1 MTTRNRGRE
10 ASDDRLFGELPMQ
23 EKLKAAA
30 KDMLYLLSHG
40 YAEKSSVQLV
50 GNRYTLNARQQ
61 RALHGMSCSEQ
72 QIVIRNKNRVTSKML
87 KGQTIAIDGFNLLII
102 LESALSGAYIF
113 KGLDGYYRDVSGVH
127 GTYKR
132 VQKTEEA
139 LLIIGNTLDKLGVS
153 WVHWYFDAPVSNS
166 GRLKTTLREL
176 AEQHHFSWEIDLV
189 NNPDKELASSAHIV
203 VSSDAWILDR
213 AQKNTN
219 LAAYLVDHYI
229 QEANI
234 ICAE

>member
-61 RALHGMSCSEQ
+61 RALRGMSCSEQ
-72 QIVIRNKNRVTSKML
+72 QIAIRNKNRVTSKML
-87 KGQTIAIDGFNLLII
+87 KGQIIAIDGFNLLII

-139 LLIIGNTLDKLGVS
+139 LLIIGNTLNKLGVS
-153 WVHWYFDAPVSNS
+153 GVHWYFDAPVSNS

-176 AEQHHFSWEIDLV
+176 AEQHDFPWTIDLV

-219 LAAYLVDHYI
+219 LAAYLIDHYI

-234 ICAE
+234 IYAE

>member
-10 ASDDRLFGELPMQ
+10 ASDDRLFGVMSMQ
-23 EKLKAAA
+23 KKLKEAA
-30 KDMLYLLSHG
+30 KDMLYLLSRG
-40 YAEKSSVQLV
+40 FAEKSSVQLV
-50 GNRYTLNARQQ
+50 GNRYKLNARQQ
-61 RALHGMSCSEQ
+61 KALHGMSCSEQ
-72 QIVIRNKNRVTSKML
+72 QIAIRKERMILPKML

-113 KGLDGYYRDVSGVH
+113 KGLDGYYRDVSSVH

-139 LLIIGNTLDKLGVS
+139 ILIIGNTLHKLGVNL
-153 WVHWYFDAPVSNS
+153 VHWYFDAPVSNS
-166 GRLKTTLREL
+166 GKLKTTLREL
-176 AEQHHFSWEIDLV
+176 AEHYHFPWTIDLV
-189 NNPDKELASSAHIV
+189 NNPDKELANSKHIV

-219 LAAYLVDHYI
+219 LAAYLIDHYI
-229 QEANI
+229 QKANI
-234 ICAE
+234 VLAE

>member
-23 EKLKAAA
+23 KKLKAAA

-50 GNRYTLNARQQ
+50 GNRYKLNARQQ

-72 QIVIRNKNRVTSKML
+72 QIVIRNKKKVMPKML

-102 LESALSGAYIF
+102 LESALSEAYIF

-139 LLIIGNTLDKLGVS
+139 LLIIGNTLVS
-153 WVHWYFDAPVSNS
+153 GVHWYFDAPVSNS

-176 AEQHHFSWEIDLV
+176 AEQHHFFWKIDLV
-189 NNPDKELASSAHIV
+189 NNPDKELASSEHIV

-219 LAAYLVDHYI
+219 LVAYLIDHYI
-229 QEANI
+229 QKANI

>member
-72 QIVIRNKNRVTSKML
+72 QIAIRNKNRVTSKML

-139 LLIIGNTLDKLGVS
+139 LLVIGNTLDKLGVS
-153 WVHWYFDAPVSNS
+153 RVHWYFDAPVSNS

-176 AEQHHFSWEIDLV
+176 AEQHHFSWTIDLV

-219 LAAYLVDHYI
+219 LAAYLIEHYI

-234 ICAE
+234 VCAE